1 MFDRDRGPEELPAFA
16 RQVEEAGADELWVVE
31 DLAWAGAV
39 SSAALALAATSRLR
53 VGIGITPAPLRN
65 AALLGMELAT
75 LARVFPGRLIAGVGH
90 GVPEWMER
98 VGAATPAKLALLGE
112 TITVVREL
120 LHGATVN
127 LEGRAVRVRDVGL
140 VHPPAEAPP
149 VVAGVMRP
157 KSLELSGRVADGTI
171 LSEGQG
177 PSAVTAAL
185 GHIARGRA
193 ASGIGREHELTVF
206 AYLFTAEDP
215 ALVTA
220 VTERTVAETA
230 EWLGVA
236 PEEVFMA
243 SGEVATAAQRVAA
256 LWAAGTTTV
265 VLRPL
270 GEDPIDQIRTILPA
284 LRAS

>member
-1 MFDRDRGPEELPAFA
+1 MFDRDRRPEELPAFA
-16 RQVEEAGADELWVVE
+16 RQAEEAGVDDLWVVE

-90 GVPEWMER
+90 GVQEWMEQ
-98 VGAATPAKLALLGE
+98 VGAASPAKLALLGE
-112 TITVVREL
+112 TITVVRAL
-120 LHGATVN
+120 VRGATANV
-127 LEGRAVRVRDVGL
+127 EGRAVRVRDVRL

-157 KSLELSGRVADGTI
+157 RSLELSGRVADGTI

-177 PSAVTAAL
+177 PSAVAAAL
-185 GHIARGRA
+185 GHIAKGRA
-193 ASGIGREHELTVF
+193 AATEERGHELAVF
-206 AYLFTAEDP
+206 TYLFTADDP
-215 ALVTA
+215 ARVAAATA
-220 VTERTVAETA
+220 TTVAETA
-230 EWLGVA
+230 EWLGIA
-236 PEEVFMA
+236 PEEVYMA
-243 SGEVATAAQRVAA
+243 SGDVATVAERVTG
-256 LWAAGTTTV
+256 LWEAGTTTV

-270 GEDPIDQIRTILPA
+270 GDDPIGQIRTVLPA
-284 LRAS
+284 LRAA